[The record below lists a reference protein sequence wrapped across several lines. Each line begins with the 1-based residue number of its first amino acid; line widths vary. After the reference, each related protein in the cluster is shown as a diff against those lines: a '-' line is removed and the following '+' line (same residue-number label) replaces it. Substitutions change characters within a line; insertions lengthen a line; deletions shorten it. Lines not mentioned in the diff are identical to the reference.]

1 MDASTKETEVKVYGY
16 RWVVLGVWM
25 VANIIM
31 QVLWICYAPVSSMA
45 AQLWKVSEL
54 QIGFLAMSFMYV
66 YILMSLP
73 ASWVIDKYGFR
84 AAVNISAVVMG
95 IGALVRAYSVSNF
108 TLVLVATIA
117 IAIVQPLM
125 INASTKLSANW
136 FPIQERATIA
146 GIGSLGPFLGMAL
159 GLMLTPVL
167 VQSFGFISTYWI
179 YGIIAAASA
188 LLFLIFARESPPTP
202 AGFEERIDLIPGLKV
217 VLKKGNF
224 YLLGVVF
231 FLAFAIWQ
239 GISTWVEGITKAK
252 GLTSTQIG
260 VVGGVMSL
268 AGIIGALLIPAISDK
283 IRKRKPVLIIS
294 LLLCLPGLLGLTYS
308 SNFVFVTVASIWLGI
323 FMVGSV
329 PVVIQY
335 AVEISYPA
343 PEPASTGILMIAS
356 QISVVAINIMG
367 WSYERYGSFTPSLV
381 GLTLLTFLS
390 ALSLF
395 WMHESTLIQKSA
407 D

>member
-54 QIGFLAMSFMYV
+54 QMGFLAMSFMYV